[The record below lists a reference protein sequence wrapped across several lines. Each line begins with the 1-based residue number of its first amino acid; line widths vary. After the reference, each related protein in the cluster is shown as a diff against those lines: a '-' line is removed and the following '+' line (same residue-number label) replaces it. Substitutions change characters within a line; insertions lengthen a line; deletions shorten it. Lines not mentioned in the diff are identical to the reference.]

1 MSESALGISCVRV
14 GVKGSTRETDNDTF
28 VPGKDS
34 QFIQAGDEIPA
45 SGDVPSY
52 KDAKREDGEWVH
64 ELPRS

>member
-1 MSESALGISCVRV
+1 MTRV
-14 GVKGSTRETDNDTF
+14 ERRETDNDTF

-34 QFIQAGDEIPA
+34 QFIQAGDKIPA
-45 SGDVPSY
+45 SGNVPSY